1 MKESVSSSD
10 EAAVLAAAASSNY
23 NQSSA
28 LSDAQKKSPVTHH
41 RVQKQNWL
49 WIGDHHSVTASLKSH
64 AQTVNSLCATHLLN
78 EHQGSYLPDHPLA

>member
-49 WIGDHHSVTASLKSH
+49 ILDWRSS
-64 AQTVNSLCATHLLN
+64 
-78 EHQGSYLPDHPLA
+78 